1 MFFTELTPATLWPAL
16 KAIST
21 SRSEQ
26 ECSDALLSAVT
37 LLQNAVL
44 NNQDPDSFNAAL
56 KSVPPEMAH
65 CLMEV
70 LGCAVDCHQES
81 NGATLGLWLLPVS
94 ISIDKGFETPVS
106 LLSGMPA
113 LRASGQLLEQLGL
126 TPTQLGT
133 AAGGWVY
140 PIPAL
145 YTPDQL
151 NSSEM
156 SVLVQLP
163 HATRRVVRGDAKG
176 VALPLGKDSCLPGS
190 NVLYMPFI
198 AYSPRGQE
206 HVRQLSEKFVS
217 AMTKWVTASM
227 TGNGLTGSVTV
238 GVPAVPRPFS
248 ESLQDTP
255 MQAFRAKLRYF
266 LDLAVRNSGV
276 SPKGM
281 VAHLTLSAI
290 PQTGVQ
296 HLLCI
301 RLKAHLTRQP
311 LGSIE
316 MPTFTIESL
325 DEMTEAKQLLR
336 ELGVARVQT
345 SRAPIDSLPGSHRGG
360 LQVLVP
366 PDALVEHAMVDPP
379 PSLH

>member
-1 MFFTELTPATLWPAL
+1 MFFTELTQATLWPAL

-21 SRSEQ
+21 ARSEQ
-26 ECSDALLSAVT
+26 ECSHALLSAVT

-44 NNQDPDSFNAAL
+44 NNQNPDSLNAAL
-56 KSVPPEMAH
+56 KSVPPEMAQS
-65 CLMEV
+65 LMEV
-70 LGCAVDCHQES
+70 LGCAVDFHKEN

-106 LLSGMPA
+106 LVSGMPA
-113 LRASGQLLEQLGL
+113 LRASGLLLEQLGL
-126 TPTQLGT
+126 TPTQLDT
-133 AAGGWVY
+133 VDAGWVY

-151 NSSEM
+151 NSSEL

-163 HATRRVVRGDAKG
+163 HVARRVVRGDAKG
-176 VALPLGKDSCLPGS
+176 VTLPLGKGSCLAGS

-206 HVRQLSEKFVS
+206 CVRELSEKFVS
-217 AMTKWVTASM
+217 AMTKWVTASL

-248 ESLQDTP
+248 ESLQDAP
-255 MQAFRAKLRYF
+255 LQAFREKLRYF

-281 VAHLTLSAI
+281 VAQLSLSTT

-296 HLLCI
+296 QLLCI

-311 LGSIE
+311 LSSSA

-325 DEMTEAKQLLR
+325 DELIEAKQLLR

-345 SRAPIDSLPGSHRGG
+345 SRAPIDSLTGPHRGG
-360 LQVLVP
+360 LQVLAP
-366 PDALVEHAMVDPP
+366 PDALVEHAMVDTP